1 MSVKTQKSL
10 PKLKYR
16 TNSHIEKSEIHSKSE
31 YIRTSW
37 AYFINEPLTVKN
49 NKASVK
55 AVKFSF
61 NSRQSKKNG
70 INEIIEKNTEKN
82 LSQNRL
88 SSPINIHILNNT

>member
-1 MSVKTQKSL
+1 MHK
-10 PKLKYR
+10 
-16 TNSHIEKSEIHSKSE
+16 NSE

-55 AVKFSF
+55 AVKLSF
-61 NSRQSKKNG
+61 NSRHSKKKG

-82 LSQNRL
+82 LSQNKL
-88 SSPINIHILNNT
+88 SPPIKIHNFNKT